1 MTFLVLNSEQYH
13 LFKRVLE
20 SALEST
26 EQGLVTIENSDH
38 PLAIHSLDALY
49 TCQNSTRFAKKCFT
63 TVHVSQSFSGIID
76 IKALQ
81 TYVWK
86 CKKSKVLKFKITN
99 NEFVVSEEGSRGSCV
114 VTKRSDHT
122 PYDVVWNMDSPS
134 FRMSSYE
141 FGSILLDLSVG
152 GTEALIE
159 TDENGNVYFSCQFES
174 GTNKYVVPPACLLY
188 TLHAKQTS
196 GPYIVKFLKS
206 FYSMGILCVEC
217 NVKLYPSMII
227 IQQCDADEFI
237 FNQFIIHKYVGPRRI
252 PIAKKYLRL

>member
-1 MTFLVLNSEQYH
+1 MTFLVLKSEQYH

-26 EQGLVTIENSDH
+26 EQGLVTIENTDH
-38 PLAIHSLDALY
+38 PLAIHSLDALF
-49 TCQNSTRFAKKCFT
+49 TCQNSTRFSKKCFT
-63 TVHVSQSFSGIID
+63 TIHVSLSFSGIID

-86 CKKSKVLKFKITN
+86 CKKSKILKFKITN
-99 NEFVVSEEGSRGSCV
+99 NEFMVSEEGTRGSCA
-114 VTKRSDHT
+114 VTKRSDQT
-122 PYDVVWNMDSPS
+122 PYDIVWNIDSPS
-134 FRMSSYE
+134 FSMYSCE

-159 TDENGNVYFSCQFES
+159 TDESGNVYFSCHFETGS
-174 GTNKYVVPPACLLY
+174 NKYTVPQSCLIS
-188 TLHAKQTS
+188 TSRAKQSS

-206 FYSMGILCVEC
+206 FYGMGILCVEC
-217 NVKLYPSMII
+217 NVKLYPDMIV
-227 IQQCDADEFI
+227 IQQCDADEYI

-252 PIAKKYLRL
+252 PVPKRYLKL